1 MLLLAEDLWSHFT
14 LTPILRSQG
23 EIWGHFPSVVLLGRE
38 TVSTYL
44 KAYSDTRMIST
55 PESGCLRNNEGLLP
69 AHAAASPLSPPW
81 LGSSVKWNL

>member
-1 MLLLAEDLWSHFT
+1 MVKVNINSYPQ
-14 LTPILRSQG
+14 LTRRNMGTFSKRCI
-23 EIWGHFPSVVLLGRE
+23 VVLLGRE

-44 KAYSDTRMIST
+44 YLKAYSDTRMISDL
-55 PESGCLRNNEGLLP
+55 ESGCLRNNEGLLP